1 MSTTT
6 METTTSGDPADSADD
21 LVRLN
26 KYLADRGIASRR
38 KCDELIAKGKVS
50 IDGEPVS
57 VLGTKIDPDKQSVE
71 VDGVVLKAG
80 TSRKRYYL
88 LNKPRGVICTNEK
101 REARTRA
108 VDLISDRDKGRIYTV
123 GRLDED
129 SQGLILLTNDG
140 EFTHL
145 VSHPRNGV
153 PKTYVAKI
161 RGRIESEEVAR
172 LRAGV
177 RLAEGRTAR
186 AAVRIEQR
194 TFGFS
199 TLRVTLREGK
209 NREVRRI
216 FAALGFKV
224 THLRR
229 THIGPLSDR
238 RLKEGTWRPLTRAEV
253 AELIAV
259 ASDRKLA
266 DAVMSRAAT
275 PVSSRRGGRPK
286 RALKADR
293 DKPGARPS
301 QAKKK
306 RR

>member
-1 MSTTT
+1 
-6 METTTSGDPADSADD
+6 METTTSPDPADSSGD

-50 IDGEPVS
+50 IDGEPAC
-57 VLGTKIDPDKQSVE
+57 VLGTKIDPDRQSVE
-71 VDGVVLKAG
+71 VDGVVLKPG
-80 TSRKRYYL
+80 TLRKRYYL

-101 REARTRA
+101 RESRPRA
-108 VDLISDRDKGRIYTV
+108 VDLIGDRDKGRIYTV

-153 PKTYVAKI
+153 PKTYVVKI
-161 RGRIESEEVAR
+161 RGRIETEAVAR
-172 LRAGV
+172 LRSGV
-177 RLAEGRTAR
+177 RLAEGRTAP

-194 TFGFS
+194 TFTSS

-216 FAALGFKV
+216 FASLGFKV

-266 DAVMSRAAT
+266 DEVMSRAAA
-275 PVSSRRGGRPK
+275 PVRARRGGQPK
-286 RALKADR
+286 RSLQSARGKH
-293 DKPGARPS
+293 GAHPPR
-301 QAKKK
+301 AKKK

>member
-1 MSTTT
+1 MPTIT
-6 METTTSGDPADSADD
+6 METTTSPDPADFAGD

-38 KCDELIAKGKVS
+38 KCDEMIAKGKVS
-50 IDGEPVS
+50 VDGEPVS
-57 VLGTKIDPDKQSVE
+57 VLGTKIDPERQSVE
-71 VDGVVLKAG
+71 VDGVVLKPG
-80 TSRKRYYL
+80 TLRKRYYL

-101 REARTRA
+101 REARPRA
-108 VDLISDRDKGRIYTV
+108 VDLIGDRDKGRIYTV

-145 VSHPRNGV
+145 VSHPKSGV
-153 PKTYVAKI
+153 PKTYVVKI
-161 RGRIESEEVAR
+161 RGRIESEAVAR
-172 LRAGV
+172 LRSGV
-177 RLAEGRTAR
+177 HLAEGRTAP

-194 TFGFS
+194 TFTSS

-216 FAALGFKV
+216 FASLGFKV

-266 DAVMSRAAT
+266 DEVMSRAAS
-275 PVSSRRGGRPK
+275 PARPRRGGRPK
-286 RALKADR
+286 RSLQPAPGKH
-293 DKPGARPS
+293 GARPPR
-301 QAKKK
+301 AKKK